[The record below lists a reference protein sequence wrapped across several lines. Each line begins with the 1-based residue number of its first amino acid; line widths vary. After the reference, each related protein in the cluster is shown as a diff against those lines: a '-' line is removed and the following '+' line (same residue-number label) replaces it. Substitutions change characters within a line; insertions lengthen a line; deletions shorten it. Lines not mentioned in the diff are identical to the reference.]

1 MYAGFSGYA
10 SRLWTGHFKTTLA
23 NCITEKWQKKIW
35 KNQMVSLFIPFIHLS
50 KTKSGSEHRLH
61 ITLSP
66 CLLSASLCTGQIAA
80 GPIALLLSHPFSL
93 LASLLSINYSSTVT
107 EISQLCWAKKSKF
120 SGFLSGENFLMS
132 WLCNNWSHIKYGG
145 GGHNSRIRDIV
156 WKRSQYYWACSSCQ
170 NITSEMRTFM
180 MQTRSGFQKVRSQL
194 SVLTKIYGSA
204 ESTFLGL
211 TLLSESPR
219 RKFLNNQLNVDFI
232 ADNAPPSEPSTPLN
246 TSTPLAIFLNHYY
259 LTPQTK
265 MTQIQLLK
273 LLLTFLKL
281 LTPLDSYRSNRC
293 CS

>member
-1 MYAGFSGYA
+1 
-10 SRLWTGHFKTTLA
+10 
-23 NCITEKWQKKIW
+23 
-35 KNQMVSLFIPFIHLS
+35 
-50 KTKSGSEHRLH
+50 
-61 ITLSP
+61 
-66 CLLSASLCTGQIAA
+66 
-80 GPIALLLSHPFSL
+80 
-93 LASLLSINYSSTVT
+93 
-107 EISQLCWAKKSKF
+107 
-120 SGFLSGENFLMS
+120 
-132 WLCNNWSHIKYGG
+132 
-145 GGHNSRIRDIV
+145 
-156 WKRSQYYWACSSCQ
+156 
-170 NITSEMRTFM
+170 M

-293 CS
+293 CSLHLFFRTAAIYGSFTLPPVWNCWSTNASANVPNLDEFPLISVAHQSELPMP